1 MSKNQQNQP
10 GEVRVGGGSARVDA
24 TVGRRKMPSKMPGD
38 VPRWAALRALSQGRS
53 GTTLR
58 NTVLWL

>member
-1 MSKNQQNQP
+1 MSTDHQNQP
-10 GEVRVGGGSARVDA
+10 GEVRVSGGFARVDA
-24 TVGRRKMPSKMPGD
+24 IVGRRKMPNKMPGD

-58 NTVLWL
+58 NTVL